1 VLALTFPGQGSQ
13 RPGMGAAWTGTP
25 SWSLVDRASE
35 VAGRDVAALLLD
47 ADAEELRA
55 TRNAQLTTFVAS
67 LVALDALRRAGLPE
81 PDAVAGH
88 SLGEY
93 TALTAAAALAV
104 EDGVRLVA
112 ARGEAMQA
120 AADARPG
127 TMAAVL
133 GLDVGEVEAAC
144 AAVADEA
151 WVANDNAPGQ
161 VVVAGTPAGVE
172 AAGAAA
178 KERGAR
184 KVLPLPVGG
193 AFHTPLMAPAAEGL
207 GAALADAAFS
217 DPRPPVVANVDASP
231 HGGAGE
237 WSALLADQLCRPV
250 RWRPTLEHLGR
261 GGGEGPAT
269 LIEVGPGGVLTG
281 MAKRTLPGARAFT
294 VSEPDHVEA
303 VLAALR

>member
-1 VLALTFPGQGSQ
+1 MLALTFPGQGSQ

-93 TALTAAAALAV
+93 TALTAAGALAV

-133 GLDVGEVEAAC
+133 GLDVAEVEAAC
-144 AAVADEA
+144 AALADEA

-161 VVVAGTPAGVE
+161 VVVAGTPSGVE

-217 DPRPPVVANVDASP
+217 DPRPPVVANVDATP

-237 WSALLADQLCRPV
+237 WPALLADQLCRPV

-261 GGGEGPAT
+261 VDGDGPAT
-269 LIEVGPGGVLTG
+269 LVEVGPGGVLTG
-281 MAKRTLPGARAFT
+281 MAKRTLPGARALT

>member
-13 RPGMGAAWTGTP
+13 RPGMGSVWTGAP
-25 SWSLVDRASE
+25 SWALVERASG

-47 ADAEELRA
+47 AEPEELRA

-67 LVALDALRRAGLPE
+67 LVALDALRAAGLPE
-81 PDAVAGH
+81 PDAMAGH

-93 TALTAAAALAV
+93 TALTAAGALDF

-112 ARGEAMQA
+112 ARGEAMQR

-133 GLDVGEVEAAC
+133 GLDAAEVEAAC
-144 AAVADEA
+144 EGVEDA

-161 VVVAGTPAGVE
+161 VVVAGTTTGVE

-178 KERGAR
+178 RERGAR
-184 KVLPLPVGG
+184 KVMPLPVGG
-193 AFHTPLMAPAAEGL
+193 AFHTPLMAPAADGL
-207 GAALADAAFS
+207 GLALAGVAFA
-217 DPRPPVVANVDASP
+217 DPRPAVVANVDAAP
-231 HGGAGE
+231 HGRGDE
-237 WSALLADQLCRPV
+237 WRDLLAEQLCRPV
-250 RWRPTLEHLGR
+250 RWRATLEHLGSAA
-261 GGGEGPAT
+261 GEGEAT
-269 LIEVGPGGVLTG
+269 LVEVGPGGVLTG
-281 MAKRTLPGARAFT
+281 MAKRTLPGARTLT

-303 VLAALR
+303 VLAALA

>member
-1 VLALTFPGQGSQ
+1 MLALTFPGQGSQ
-13 RPGMGAAWTGTP
+13 RPGMGSAWTDTP
-25 SWSLVDRASE
+25 SWAIVDRASE
-35 VAGRDVAALLLD
+35 VVGRDIGALLLD
-47 ADAEELRA
+47 ADADELRA

-67 LVALDALRRAGLPE
+67 LVALDALRRAGLPQ

-93 TALTAAAALAV
+93 TALTAAGALAA

-133 GLDVGEVEAAC
+133 GLDVAEVEAAC
-144 AAVADEA
+144 ESVDEA

-161 VVVAGTPAGVE
+161 VVVAGTAAGVE
-172 AAGAAA
+172 AAGSAA

-184 KVLPLPVGG
+184 KVMPLPVGG

-207 GAALADAAFS
+207 RAALAAVTFAE
-217 DPRPPVVANVDASP
+217 PRPAVVANVDATP
-231 HGGAGE
+231 HAGADE
-237 WSALLADQLCRPV
+237 WRDLLAEQLCRPV
-250 RWRPTLEHLGR
+250 RWRPSLEQLGA
-261 GGGEGPAT
+261 GVVV
-269 LIEVGPGGVLTG
+269 EVGPGGVLTG
-281 MAKRTLPGARAFT
+281 MTKRTLPEARALS
-294 VSEPDHVEA
+294 VSEPDHVDA
-303 VLAALR
+303 TLAALA

>member
-1 VLALTFPGQGSQ
+1 MGS
-13 RPGMGAAWTGTP
+13 AWTATP
-25 SWSLVDRASE
+25 SWTLVERASE
-35 VAGRDVAALLLD
+35 VAGRDVAALLLE

-67 LVALDALRRAGLPE
+67 LVALDALRRAGLRE
-81 PDAVAGH
+81 PDAMAGH

-93 TALTAAAALAV
+93 TALTAAGALAF

-112 ARGEAMQA
+112 ARGEAMQG

-133 GLDVGEVEAAC
+133 GLDVAEVAAAC
-144 AAVADEA
+144 EGVEGA

-161 VVVAGTPAGVE
+161 AVVAGTAAGVE

-184 KVLPLPVGG
+184 KVMPLPVGG

-207 GAALADAAFS
+207 GAALAGVTLD
-217 DPRPPVVANVDASP
+217 DPRPAVVANVDATP
-231 HGGAGE
+231 HGAADE
-237 WSALLADQLCRPV
+237 WRALLAEQLCRPV
-250 RWRPTLEHLGR
+250 RWRPTLEHLGATA
-261 GGGEGPAT
+261 GDDGAT
-269 LIEVGPGGVLTG
+269 LLEVGPGGVLTG
-281 MAKRTLPGARAFT
+281 MAKRTLPAARPFT

-303 VLAALR
+303 VLAALA